1 MLAELLDLF
10 PAGVEEVD
18 KGDEVEYAVYGA
30 PGELPSLPDL
40 QAAAGGALVD
50 VSTSEVADDWAD
62 RWRAFHQP
70 VTVGGRVH
78 VRPPWA
84 PPAPEGLV
92 DVVIDPGRAFGT
104 GAHASTKLALELL
117 LDVAPTRLAD
127 WGCGSGVLAIAA
139 RKLGFKPVEGV
150 DNDPLA
156 VEATKAN
163 AAANGVG
170 VEAWRADLR
179 TDPLPTAPTITAN
192 LLRPLLLVAAQR
204 LPAPPPARAHR
215 LRAAGRRRATR
226 SRPRS
231 PPTGCA
237 RTPAAPRASGRR
249 CGSGLPEAAR
259 RVEAGGTREVVHAHS
274 LLVMRDAIVIGAGHN
289 GLVAAAYLARA
300 GLDVEVLERRD
311 LVGGACVTEELW
323 PGVRASP
330 GAYTLSLLRPEI
342 VRDLDL
348 PGPRARGHRARA
360 LPVRAVPRRAPG
372 GDLVEPRAHPRA
384 AGRGLVAGRRRR
396 LRRVG
401 AALGRRR

>member
-84 PPAPEGLV
+84 PPASEGLV

-117 LDVAPTRLAD
+117 VDVAPTRLAD

-156 VEATKAN
+156 VQATKAN
-163 AAANGVG
+163 AAANAVG

-192 LLRPLLLVAAQR
+192 LLRPLLLVAARR
-204 LPAPPPARAHR
+204 LRAPPPDVLIASGLLATEGDEIAAAFAVHGLREDARRAEGEWAALR
-215 LRAAGRRRATR
+215 LR
-226 SRPRS
+226 SS
-231 PPTGCA
+231 
-237 RTPAAPRASGRR
+237 
-249 CGSGLPEAAR
+249 
-259 RVEAGGTREVVHAHS
+259 
-274 LLVMRDAIVIGAGHN
+274 
-289 GLVAAAYLARA
+289 
-300 GLDVEVLERRD
+300 
-311 LVGGACVTEELW
+311 
-323 PGVRASP
+323 
-330 GAYTLSLLRPEI
+330 
-342 VRDLDL
+342 
-348 PGPRARGHRARA
+348 
-360 LPVRAVPRRAPG
+360 
-372 GDLVEPRAHPRA
+372 
-384 AGRGLVAGRRRR
+384 
-396 LRRVG
+396 
-401 AALGRRR
+401 

>member
-70 VTVGGRVH
+70 VTVGGRVY

-117 LDVAPTRLAD
+117 IDVAPTRLAD

-156 VEATKAN
+156 VQATKAN

-204 LPAPPPARAHR
+204 LPAPPPAV
-215 LRAAGRRRATR
+215 LI
-226 SRPRS
+226 
-231 PPTGCA
+231 
-237 RTPAAPRASGRR
+237 ASG
-249 CGSGLPEAAR
+249 
-259 RVEAGGTREVVHAHS
+259 
-274 LLVMRDAIVIGAGHN
+274 LLATEGDE
-289 GLVAAAYLARA
+289 VAAAFAA
-300 GLDVEVLERRD
+300 HGLRED
-311 LVGGACVTEELW
+311 A
-323 PGVRASP
+323 
-330 GAYTLSLLRPEI
+330 
-342 VRDLDL
+342 
-348 PGPRARGHRARA
+348 
-360 LPVRAVPRRAPG
+360 RRAEG
-372 GDLVEPRAHPRA
+372 EWA
-384 AGRGLVAGRRRR
+384 ALR
-396 LRRVG
+396 LRSS
-401 AALGRRR
+401 